1 MKLTRLKKSQL
12 IKKTKKQLTRGSRV
26 KSTKGNDRS

>member
-1 MKLTRLKKSQL
+1 MELTRLKKSQL
-12 IKKTKKQLTRGSRV
+12 IKKTKKQLTRES